1 MKATRLNY
9 SVFNKKWLNKIRIK
23 SLLRVSQIIKKKIQK
38 TITDVEEK
46 SKEKSKFFNSQDL
59 KNKSLCNNIRHD
71 NFHSSNTVKY
81 VYPIRTGQ
89 N

>member
-46 SKEKSKFFNSQDL
+46 SKEKSKFFNS
-59 KNKSLCNNIRHD
+59 
-71 NFHSSNTVKY
+71 
-81 VYPIRTGQ
+81 
-89 N
+89 